1 MKSWVHESI
10 FYHIYPLGFCEAPIS
25 NDSEI
30 QIVNRIE
37 KIKQW
42 IPHMKSL
49 GINAIYLG
57 PVFESNTHGYD
68 TTDYYKIDKR
78 LGSNEDFKAL
88 CKSLHE
94 NGIRIV
100 LDGVFNHVGRN
111 FFAFKDIIKNDQNSK
126 YRNWFSNIN
135 FNLKS
140 PYKDNFSYDT
150 WEGHYELVKL
160 NLKNPEVK
168 EHLFKAVSYWIET
181 FNIDGLRLDAA
192 NCLDINFLKEL
203 SVYCKNKKEDF
214 WLMGEVIHGDYNIWA
229 NENMLDSITNYECY
243 KGIYS
248 SLNDKNYFE
257 INYSLNRQFGEHGI
271 YKNLNLYN
279 FIDNHDVTR
288 ISSILNNPNHIYLAY
303 TMLFT
308 MPGVPSL
315 YYGSEYGI
323 KGKKCGN
330 SDLALRPSLDEI
342 KNQTLN
348 EKLFD
353 LITQLSKIRTFSSS
367 LKFGIYK
374 EVVIKNEQIV
384 FARIYN
390 KETILVVLN
399 LSDNQIAS
407 FKFNIPNY
415 GTYLLDLLDNNKNY
429 TLVNGTITLNL
440 EPYCKKIL
448 KVL

>member
-10 FYHIYPLGFCEAPIS
+10 FYHIYTLGFCEAPIS
-25 NDSEI
+25 NNYEI
-30 QIVNRIE
+30 QITNRLE

-49 GINAIYLG
+49 GINAVYLG
-57 PVFESNTHGYD
+57 PVFESDTHGYD

-78 LGSNEDFKAL
+78 LGSNEDFKVL

-94 NGIRIV
+94 NGIKIV

-111 FFAFKDIIKNDQNSK
+111 FFAFKDIIKNNQNSK
-126 YRNWFSNIN
+126 YCNWFSNIN
-135 FNLKS
+135 FSLKS

-160 NLKNPEVK
+160 NLKNHEVK
-168 EHLFKAVSYWIET
+168 EYLFKAVSYWIET

-192 NCLDINFLKEL
+192 NCLDISFLKEI
-203 SVYCKNKKEDF
+203 SFYCKRKNEDF

-257 INYSLNRQFGEHGI
+257 INYSLNRQFGEYGI

-308 MPGVPSL
+308 MPGVPSV

-330 SDLALRPSLDEI
+330 SDLVLRPSLDEI

-348 EKLFD
+348 KKLFD
-353 LITQLSKIRTFSSS
+353 LITQLSKIRTSCPS

-374 EVVIKNEQIV
+374 EVAIKNEQIV
-384 FARIYN
+384 FARIHN
-390 KETILVVLN
+390 EETILVVLN
-399 LSDNQIAS
+399 LSDKQIAS
-407 FKFNIPNY
+407 FKFNIPNC
-415 GTYLLDLLDNNKNY
+415 GTYLSDLLDNNKGY
-429 TLVNGTITLNL
+429 TSVNGTITLDL